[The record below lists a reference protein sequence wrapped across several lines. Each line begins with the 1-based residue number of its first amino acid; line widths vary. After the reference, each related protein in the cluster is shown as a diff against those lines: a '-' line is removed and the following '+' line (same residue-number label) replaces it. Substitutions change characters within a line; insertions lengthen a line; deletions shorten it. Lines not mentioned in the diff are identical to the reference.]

1 MTTYFTQEH
10 EWITVD
16 ADGTATVGITDH
28 AQDALGDVVFVD
40 VPTVGAVLAAGASV
54 GVVESTKA
62 VSDIYSPVAGIV
74 SEVNVAL
81 ADDPTVVN
89 TDPTGDGWFFKLSGV
104 DPSALTGLMD
114 AAGYNAFLET
124 LA

>member
-10 EWITVD
+10 EWIRID

-40 VPTVGAVLAAGASV
+40 VPTVGSALAAGASA

-62 VSDIYSPVAGIV
+62 VSDIYSPVAGVV
-74 SEVNVAL
+74 SEVNAAL
-81 ADDPTVVN
+81 SDDPTIVN

-104 DPSALTGLMD
+104 DPTSLSGLMD
-114 AAGYNAFLET
+114 ASAYDAFLET

>member
-10 EWITVD
+10 EWITIE
-16 ADGTATVGITDH
+16 ADGTATIGITEH

-40 VPTVGAVLAAGASV
+40 FPRVGDALTAGGSA

-62 VSDIYSPVAGIV
+62 VSDIYAPVAGTV
-74 SEVNVAL
+74 SEVNDAL
-81 ADDPTVVN
+81 SDDPTVVN
-89 TDPTGDGWFFKLSGV
+89 ADPTGAGWFFKLSGV
-104 DPSALTGLMD
+104 DPTALTDLMD
-114 AAGYNAFLET
+114 AAAYDAYLET